1 MPFLTEVHFQNY
13 RSFLDAK
20 CRLSPVTVVIG
31 ANNAGKSNFL
41 RGVAVVAKG
50 TESLNEV
57 AGIEQTNVQCRGGE
71 QEQKPTQLTLKRGED
86 EADMLCNIHDDEFYP
101 GLDGGWLKRDGL
113 VVRCESYNLSGQSI
127 LTSEQRRTDSSI
139 GSTGDGMISV
149 LRMLQEE
156 MPGRFDE
163 IIRELKGYVPEV
175 EGLEVRESSNAKME
189 RLWELYAKE
198 SGYRYAVPMRELSPG
213 TRVILGLLTIIY
225 QPSPPELILLEDIER
240 DIHPRGLKPLVETMR
255 KISKE
260 HGVQIIFTTQSP
272 YVLDS
277 FQDPEHWDSVV
288 IVEKRDGV
296 STLTNAKERLIALG
310 YEREM
315 DKVPLGDLWYSGLL
329 GGVAGPNE
337 LWDEKEPKS

>member
-41 RGVAVVAKG
+41 RGVDNVVRG
-50 TESLNEV
+50 EHYNHVDRDVVDSYH
-57 AGIEQTNVQCRGGE
+57 RGG
-71 QEQKPTQLTLKRGED
+71 QEDVIRCITAYQGGRSAALGFAPTEPLSHSGKFIKEVDERFVSRRVGRYELDAELIGNAEED
-86 EADMLCNIHDDEFYP
+86 EKEPSVAYN
-101 GLDGGWLKRDGL
+101 GKGVTRVLK
-113 VVRCESYNLSGQSI
+113 
-127 LTSEQRRTDSSI
+127 
-139 GSTGDGMISV
+139 
-149 LRMLQEE
+149 MLQLKN
-156 MPGRFDE
+156 
-163 IIRELKGYVPEV
+163 REAFSALEKEFISFVPEV
-175 EGLEVRESSNAKME
+175 
-189 RLWELYAKE
+189 
-198 SGYRYAVPMRELSPG
+198 RELNFGYLDPGKWFVQVSETGLKEPLPISQLSSG
-213 TRVILGLLTIIY
+213 TRTVLALLTIIH
-225 QPSPPELILLEDIER
+225 QPNHPELILIEDIEHA
-240 DIHPRGLKPLVETMR
+240 IHPRGLKPLVETMR

-272 YVLDS
+272 YVLDA

-315 DKVPLGDLWYSGLL
+315 DKVTLGDLWYSGIM
-329 GGVAGPNE
+329 GGVAEVPEIWQSGKKHPS
-337 LWDEKEPKS
+337 LQ